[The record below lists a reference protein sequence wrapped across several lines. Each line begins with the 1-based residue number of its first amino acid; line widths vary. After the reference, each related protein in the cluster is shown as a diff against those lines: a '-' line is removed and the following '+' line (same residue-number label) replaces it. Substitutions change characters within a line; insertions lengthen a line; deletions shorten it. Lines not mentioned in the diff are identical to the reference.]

1 MTKVPVKIIVLLVTG
16 ALAGLGIYGNCSI
29 KHEFDPT
36 KFLPADSY
44 LYKWFDYS
52 RMYFPNRGDIVTI
65 HIAEMD
71 LYENFETLVRY
82 FFHHFLLEIS
92 WSTLQIF

>member
-1 MTKVPVKIIVLLVTG
+1 MKIFTVQQKQQKCQSAT
-16 ALAGLGIYGNCSI
+16 LARQICNQMILPLGIYGNYSI

-36 KFLPADSY
+36 KFLPSDSY

-52 RMYFPNRGDIVTI
+52 RIYFPDRGDIVTI

-71 LYENFETLVRY
+71 IYENFDTLVR
-82 FFHHFLLEIS
+82 
-92 WSTLQIF
+92 

>member
-65 HIAEMD
+65 HM
-71 LYENFETLVRY
+71 NFKLKFLGEQ
-82 FFHHFLLEIS
+82 FFLHFFARMSCIDGYS
-92 WSTLQIF
+92 